1 VKNTAALYS
10 LLGANAISSFAQ
22 GLSLIAIP
30 WYFASI
36 LNLESYYARAFLV
49 ITFFTFFLSLYSG
62 TIIDRYNRK
71 SIFLGINVIG
81 FGVLLSAAMY
91 GFIYASVPPILAV
104 VVLAFSLFTFQIHF
118 PNLYAFGQEVVD
130 KAEYGRF
137 SALIE
142 IQNQATIILS
152 GVVAI
157 LLLPS
162 PTASADS
169 LLPPSWQFEPW
180 ELHHLFLLD
189 AITYAMAFVIIWRIR
204 YTPKITRTVE
214 LGSVWKRLTSGF
226 RYLKDKPKLFIFG
239 VASHSVF
246 VILIIHGFYLINLYI
261 DNYLKDSSE
270 IYAISEVLYSLGA
283 LLAGFFVRKVFAR
296 MPPVR
301 SILLL
306 MSLAV
311 VMLLTI
317 SFTKAYLFMFLF
329 QFFIGI
335 ANAGVRVLR
344 VPYLLTQIP
353 NEVIGRTE
361 SIFNACN
368 IVLRLFFIALFS
380 LPYFSLGDHVVRA
393 YFTGALFIALS
404 ALILWWSAR
413 EKNAIS

>member
-1 VKNTAALYS
+1 
-10 LLGANAISSFAQ
+10 
-22 GLSLIAIP
+22 
-30 WYFASI
+30 
-36 LNLESYYARAFLV
+36 V

-71 SIFLGINVIG
+71 TIFLGINAIG
-81 FGVLLSAAMY
+81 FGVLFSVSMY
-91 GFIYASVPPILAV
+91 GFLYASVPPILAV
-104 VVLAFSLFTFQIHF
+104 IVLAFSLFTFQIHF

-130 KAEYGRF
+130 KADYGRF

-162 PTASADS
+162 TTESTASF
-169 LLPPSWQFEPW
+169 LPPSWQFEPW

-189 AITYAMAFVIIWRIR
+189 AITYAIAFVIIWRIR
-204 YTPKITRTVE
+204 YTPKITRSVE
-214 LGSVWKRLTSGF
+214 LGSVWKRLVSGF
-226 RYLKDKPKLFIFG
+226 RFLKDKPKLFIFG

-270 IYAISEVLYSLGA
+270 IYAISEVLYSVGA

-306 MSLAV
+306 MCLAV
-311 VMLLTI
+311 VMLFTI
-317 SFTKAYLFMFLF
+317 SFTKAFLFMFLF

-413 EKNAIS
+413 EKKAFS

>member
-1 VKNTAALYS
+1 
-10 LLGANAISSFAQ
+10 
-22 GLSLIAIP
+22 
-30 WYFASI
+30 
-36 LNLESYYARAFLV
+36 
-49 ITFFTFFLSLYSG
+49 
-62 TIIDRYNRK
+62 
-71 SIFLGINVIG
+71 
-81 FGVLLSAAMY
+81 
-91 GFIYASVPPILAV
+91 
-104 VVLAFSLFTFQIHF
+104 
-118 PNLYAFGQEVVD
+118 
-130 KAEYGRF
+130 
-137 SALIE
+137 
-142 IQNQATIILS
+142 
-152 GVVAI
+152 VAI

-162 PTASADS
+162 TTESTASF
-169 LLPPSWQFEPW
+169 LPPSWQFEPW

-189 AITYAMAFVIIWRIR
+189 AITYAIAFVIIWRIR
-204 YTPKITRTVE
+204 YTPKITRSVE
-214 LGSVWKRLTSGF
+214 LGSVWKRLVSGF
-226 RYLKDKPKLFIFG
+226 RFLKDKPKLFIFG

-270 IYAISEVLYSLGA
+270 IYAISEVLYSVGA

-306 MSLAV
+306 MCLAV
-311 VMLLTI
+311 VMLFTI
-317 SFTKAYLFMFLF
+317 SFTKAFLFMFLF

-413 EKNAIS
+413 EKKAFS

>member
-1 VKNTAALYS
+1 VKNQTALYS
-10 LLGANAISSFAQ
+10 LLTANAISSFAQ

-36 LNLESYYARAFLV
+36 LNMESYYAQAFLV

-71 SIFLGINVIG
+71 TIFLGINAIG
-81 FGVLLSAAMY
+81 FLILLSASLY
-91 GFIYASVPPILAV
+91 GFFIEPVPPFLAV
-104 VVLAFSLFTFQIHF
+104 AVLAFSLFTFQIHF

-130 KAEYGRF
+130 SHEYGRF

-157 LLLPS
+157 ALLP
-162 PTASADS
+162 TANAGSTS
-169 LLPPSWQFEPW
+169 LLPAWWQFEPW
-180 ELHHLFLLD
+180 ELHSIFLLD
-189 AITYAMAFVIIWRIR
+189 ASTYLIAFFLIWRIR
-204 YTPKITRTVE
+204 YTPKIARTIE
-214 LGSVWKRLTSGF
+214 HGSVWKRLSSGF

-239 VASHSVF
+239 VASHAVF

-261 DNYLKDSSE
+261 DNYLQESSE
-270 IYAISEVLYSLGA
+270 IYAISEVLYSVGA
-283 LLAGFFVRKVFAR
+283 LLAGFFIRKIFASL
-296 MPPVR
+296 PPAK

-306 MSLAV
+306 MALAV
-311 VMLLTI
+311 VMLLTV
-317 SFTKAYLFMFLF
+317 SFTRAFVFMFLF

-344 VPYLLTQIP
+344 VPFLLTQIP

-368 IVLRLFFIALFS
+368 ILLRLCFIGLFS
-380 LPYFSLGDHVVRA
+380 LPIFSEGSQVVWA
-393 YFTGALFIALS
+393 YFTGAVFIALS
-404 ALILWWSAR
+404 AVILWWSSRSKATQH
-413 EKNAIS
+413 